1 MQTYLLL
8 HGSWHDGHAWDGVA
22 AHLRA
27 RGVQVHA
34 PTIAGHGP
42 GADKRVSH
50 ADCVASVVDYVRRHD
65 LRDLVVLGHSW
76 GGSIVQRLAEEEPE
90 RCKRLIFHNAFV
102 LRDGE
107 ALFDLLPPHYQALWK
122 NAVDADGGIMLP
134 FPIWRDGFIGDA
146 DLAQAQQAYAQL
158 SPTPARSH
166 FDAVPLKRFHEL
178 QIPRSWLYATDDV
191 ALPPGEYGW
200 HPRLSAR
207 LGGYRLVSLPGSH
220 EVCFSAPA
228 LLAEKILLAGRD

>member
-1 MQTYLLL
+1 MDVLRSSRASAAGAVQPPQLSLTGSVTHAPGGCHLTY
-8 HGSWHDGHAWDGVA
+8 

-27 RGVQVHA
+27 HGVQCRWWTTWPSCCA
-34 PTIAGHGP
+34 TAC
-42 GADKRVSH
+42 ST
-50 ADCVASVVDYVRRHD
+50 CCRR
-65 LRDLVVLGHSW
+65 
-76 GGSIVQRLAEEEPE
+76 
-90 RCKRLIFHNAFV
+90 N
-102 LRDGE
+102 
-107 ALFDLLPPHYQALWK
+107 QALWK
-122 NAVDADGGIMLP
+122 AVDADGGMP